1 MRQQEAAYTDVPSS
15 WPDPPGPS
23 LNPGAIM
30 HIRSFLAAGAVA
42 LAAACSGMPGMSGG
56 PPVKI
61 ADGVYTGNNGMTL
74 YTFDRD
80 TAGSGKSVCNAQ
92 CAAAWPPLYADDSA
106 QASGA
111 WTVITRDDGRKQ
123 WALNGKPV
131 YFFARDTKPG
141 ERSGDNFNNVWR
153 LAKS

>member
-1 MRQQEAAYTDVPSS
+1 
-15 WPDPPGPS
+15 
-23 LNPGAIM
+23 M
-30 HIRSFLAAGAVA
+30 HIRTFLAAVAV
-42 LAAACSGMPGMSGG
+42 LLVAACSGMPGMSGG

-92 CAAAWPPLYADDSA
+92 CAVAWPPLYADDSA

>member
-1 MRQQEAAYTDVPSS
+1 MS
-15 WPDPPGPS
+15 
-23 LNPGAIM
+23 
-30 HIRSFLAAGAVA
+30 IRTFIAAVA
-42 LAAACSGMPGMSGG
+42 VCFVAACASMSGG
-56 PPVKI
+56 PPVKMV
-61 ADGVYTGNNGMTL
+61 DGVYTGDNGMTL

-80 TAGSGKSVCNAQ
+80 TAGSGKSVCNGQ
-92 CAAAWPPLYADDSA
+92 CATLWPPLSADDSA
-106 QASGA
+106 KPSGA
-111 WTVITRDDGRKQ
+111 WTIITRDDGKKQ